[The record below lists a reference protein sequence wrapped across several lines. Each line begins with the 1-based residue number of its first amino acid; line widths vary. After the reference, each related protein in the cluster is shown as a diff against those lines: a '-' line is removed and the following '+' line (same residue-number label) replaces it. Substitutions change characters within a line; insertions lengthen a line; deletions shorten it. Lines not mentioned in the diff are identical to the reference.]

1 MRPTLLIVLP
11 LSLMLA
17 VPALNARSQ
26 QPSAPSTAV
35 PAWLASLILWCKRVR
50 TYASR
55 LLACRWARDL
65 AHYLAFS
72 AQSVPGTYR
81 WRGRRYIVIAAGGHG
96 KIDGSTLGDAIIAF
110 QIDSL

>member
-1 MRPTLLIVLP
+1 
-11 LSLMLA
+11 
-17 VPALNARSQ
+17 
-26 QPSAPSTAV
+26 
-35 PAWLASLILWCKRVR
+35 
-50 TYASR
+50 
-55 LLACRWARDL
+55 L

>member
-35 PAWLASLILWCKRVR
+35 PAWLASLTPDQRALFE
-50 TYASR
+50 
-55 LLACRWARDL
+55 D
-65 AHYLAFS
+65 AHKSFS
-72 AQSVPGTYR
+72 ANDFKSALPKLCWLHEQGSSERYSGIEN
-81 WRGRRYIVIAAGGHG
+81 RR
-96 KIDGSTLGDAIIAF
+96 
-110 QIDSL
+110 